1 MDWLWVKSPRLWR
14 GGLSGRKFSRR
25 VVGAIGL
32 GLVIL
37 FIATRSPTALL
48 TIASPK
54 APGGEIRGVA
64 YLPGPRHAFDVYLP
78 EPRSAPSPVAVF
90 FYGGGWRQGD
100 RAGNRFIGRSLAA
113 CGVMTFIPDYRV
125 WPDVAFPDFLKDA
138 AAAVARV
145 KAEAR
150 RMGGDPDQL
159 FLMGYSAGAYI
170 AAMLALDPSWLEQE
184 GIDPRTD
191 VAGVIGIAGPYD
203 FLPLRKPAM
212 RRIFGAGGAATQPI
226 AFAANAVAPILLLA
240 GGQDRVVDP
249 ANSQRLAA
257 SVRASGHAVEAIV
270 FADLGHLSIIRSMAW
285 PLHFLA
291 PVWRESCRFLRGHTR
306 RVE

>member
-1 MDWLWVKSPRLWR
+1 M
-14 GGLSGRKFSRR
+14 GRKFWTRA
-25 VVGAIGL
+25 VIGIGL
-32 GLVIL
+32 VLGIL
-37 FIATRSPTALL
+37 FVVTRSPTALL

-54 APGGEIRGVA
+54 APGGEFRGVT
-64 YLPGPRHAFDVYLP
+64 YMPGPRHAFDVYLP
-78 EPRSAPSPVAVF
+78 EQQSAAPPVVVF

-150 RMGGDPDQL
+150 RLGGDPDQL
-159 FLMGYSAGAYI
+159 FLIGYSAGAYI
-170 AAMLALDPSWLEQE
+170 AAMLDLDPTWLGQE
-184 GIDPRTD
+184 GIDPRTE

-203 FLPLRKPAM
+203 FLPLRKPAL
-212 RRIFGAGGAATQPI
+212 RKIFGLDSAASQPI
-226 AFAANAVAPILLLA
+226 SFAANAVAPILLLA
-240 GGQDRVVDP
+240 GGKDRVVDP
-249 ANSQRLAA
+249 GNSQRLAA
-257 SVRASGHAVEAIV
+257 AVRASGHDADAII
-270 FADLGHLSIIRSMAW
+270 FANLGHLSIIRSMAW

-291 PVWRESCRFLRGHTR
+291 PVWQQSCQFLRGHTR
-306 RVE
+306 EVE